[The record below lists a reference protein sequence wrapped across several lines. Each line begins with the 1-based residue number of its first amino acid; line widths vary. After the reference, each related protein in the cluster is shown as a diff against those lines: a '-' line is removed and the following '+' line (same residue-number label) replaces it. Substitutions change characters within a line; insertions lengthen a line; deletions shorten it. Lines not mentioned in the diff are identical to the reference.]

1 MISYYCHITNY
12 PGFVFHPPP
21 TSLNQLGGLG
31 SAVSCPSRVGPSR
44 KHVCDILNKENAA
57 GDNKTIYIFYIRHS
71 SERSGTIVSSRPKKS
86 AGVPYQSTS
95 STGCLTTQPNTDD
108 HSFCYSVCEQD
119 NSGNCTNE
127 NRITPRPSWM
137 KPMRMISINANTLAI
152 VKMN

>member
-31 SAVSCPSRVGPSR
+31 SAVSSPSRVGPGR

-71 SERSGTIVSSRPKKS
+71 SERSGTIVSSRPKK
-86 AGVPYQSTS
+86 VLVCHTS
-95 STGCLTTQPNTDD
+95 PLQALDALRLSQIQTIIR
-108 HSFCYSVCEQD
+108 SVIP
-119 NSGNCTNE
+119 SVS
-127 NRITPRPSWM
+127 RITQETVL
-137 KPMRMISINANTLAI
+137 MRTESHLGLAG
-152 VKMN
+152 